1 MQLLSFR
8 SEFKFKGMTNNKT
21 LVKIDAQEML
31 KKHGLKC
38 TKIRV
43 ALLNN
48 FINAPLAQ
56 SYLDLKKALNIASDK
71 STVYR
76 NLNVFEK
83 EGLIH
88 SLVDGKGVH
97 KYAFGTAQ
105 NMDDAHPHFECSKC
119 HKTFCANDIIKYEGN
134 YPKGFRPDSINMTIK
149 GLCDNC

>member
-1 MQLLSFR
+1 
-8 SEFKFKGMTNNKT
+8 MTNNKT

-31 KKHGLKC
+31 KRHGLKC
-38 TKIRV
+38 TKIRI
-43 ALLNN
+43 ALLKKL
-48 FINAPLAQ
+48 INARSAQ

-88 SLVDGKGVH
+88 SLVDGKGIH

-119 HKTFCANDIIKYEGN
+119 QKTFCVNEIIQYKGN
-134 YPKGFRPDSINMTIK
+134 YPKGFRPATINMTIK
-149 GLCDNC
+149 GLCVNC